1 MGLKEH
7 CSELLAQGGTVV
19 VANKRM
25 ARRIRESYAQTR
37 SQARAWPTPD
47 VLPWRAWVA
56 RLWDAA
62 AWASAEPLPALLG
75 DALEQQLWQTAIAAD
90 SDKELLDI
98 RAAAREA
105 REARLRMSAWRVP
118 VAELQRHGS
127 EESRAFLRWQSRV
140 EARCAREGW
149 IDAARLPDELT
160 ARLATMHRALPAR
173 VALAG
178 FDEITPQQRAFL
190 EALETC
196 GARVDTVP
204 FVDRRGPVR
213 RVELPDRHDEL
224 ETAARWAR
232 RLIVAD
238 PRRRIGVVVPDL
250 VDSREDVRRIF
261 TAVLAPGA
269 GPAREHS
276 LPFTISAGRWLSDY
290 PLVHAAFLVLGLA
303 RRALPCE
310 ELGQLLRSPYLAAA
324 DTEATRRALLDAC
337 LRQRGR
343 LEISADVA
351 RRTAA
356 EENKPYACPRLCE
369 SLQQLLELGGRLDGN
384 CLPGEWLAVFD
395 AVLASLGWPGERSL
409 SSHEF
414 QTLDAFRALEQELY
428 TLGAVTGQM
437 SFADALTLLQ
447 RLASET
453 MFQPETPAA
462 SIDVLGTLEAAG
474 CEFDHLW
481 IAGLHD
487 EVWPPAARPNGFLP
501 ASLQRQYGMPHASAE
516 RELEYAARLTAR
528 MTASAGDVVVS
539 SPRRDGDRE
548 LRPSPLIRKFETAA
562 TLDYDEAPLLIERV
576 YQARALERLAD
587 DAAPALGSRE
597 LARGGASLLAHQAAC
612 PFRAFA
618 EHRLHADVL
627 EIPVHGI
634 DARARGAFLHRA
646 LEHLWRGIGGSE
658 ALLALSAEERQAV
671 VFSSVR
677 AAAEQKLPRH
687 SAGLV
692 GLEIER
698 AQHLIARLLEIE
710 ASRPPFCVEPPETSQ
725 VCRIGGID
733 IRTRIDRVDR
743 LANGSR
749 LIIDYKTGQ
758 ASMSGWWGERPDD
771 PQLPLYATAGGQA
784 TSGVSFAILSS
795 ERVGFVGLARD
806 EGIAPGIAAVYESR
820 HGNAE
825 HQDWEALL
833 AGWRDT
839 LERLAR
845 DFAAGRAAV
854 DPKQPFDTCR
864 YCHLAGL
871 CRVEELKALR
881 EDDDAGTA

>member
-1 MGLKEH
+1 MALVDR
-7 CSELLAQGGTVV
+7 CFELLAQGGTVV

-25 ARRIRESYAQTR
+25 ARRIRESYAQAR
-37 SQARAWPTPD
+37 VQARAWPTPD

-75 DALEQQLWQTAIAAD
+75 DALEQQLWQAAIAAD
-90 SDKELLDI
+90 SGRELLDI

-118 VAELQRHGS
+118 AAELQRHGS
-127 EESRAFLRWQSRV
+127 EESRAFLRWQTRV
-140 EARCAREGW
+140 DARCAREGW
-149 IDAARLPDELT
+149 IDAARLPDEL
-160 ARLATMHRALPAR
+160 AGRLATISSALPAR

-178 FDEITPQQRAFL
+178 FDEMTPQQRAFL
-190 EALETC
+190 DALEGC
-196 GARVDTVP
+196 GARADTVP
-204 FVDRRGPVR
+204 FVDRHGPVR
-213 RVELPDRHDEL
+213 RLDLADRHDEL

-232 RLIVAD
+232 RLIVED
-238 PRRRIGVVVPDL
+238 PRRRIGIVVPDL

-261 TAVLAPGA
+261 TAVLAPDA
-269 GPAREHS
+269 GPAREQS

-303 RRALPCE
+303 RRALHYE
-310 ELGQLLRSPYLAAA
+310 ELGQLLRSPYFAAA
-324 DTEATRRALLDAC
+324 ETEATRRALLDAC
-337 LRQRGR
+337 LRKRGW
-343 LEISADVA
+343 LEISAGVA
-351 RRTAA
+351 RRAAA
-356 EENKPYACPRLCE
+356 EEDEPHTCPRLAE
-369 SLQQLLELGGRLDGN
+369 SLQQLMELGGRLGGN
-384 CLPGEWLAVFD
+384 CLPGEWLPVFD

-414 QTLDAFRALEQELY
+414 QTRDAFRALEQEIY
-428 TLGAVTGQM
+428 TLGAVTGPM
-437 SFADALTLLQ
+437 SYADTLKLLQ
-447 RLASET
+447 RLAAET

-462 SIDVLGTLEAAG
+462 SIEVLGPLEAAG

-481 IAGLHD
+481 LAGLHD

-501 ASLQRQYGMPHASAE
+501 ASLQRQYGMPHASAQ
-516 RELEYAARLTAR
+516 RQLEYTARLTDR
-528 MTASAGDVVVS
+528 MTASGGDVIVS

-548 LRPSPLIRKFETAA
+548 LRPSPLILEFEPAA
-562 TLDYDEAPLLIERV
+562 AFEYHEAPLLIERV

-587 DAAPALGSRE
+587 DAAPALGSTE
-597 LARGGASLLAHQAAC
+597 PARGGARLLAHQAAC

-627 EIPVHGI
+627 EVPVPGI
-634 DARARGAFLHRA
+634 DARARGDFLHRA
-646 LEHLWRGIGGSE
+646 LEHLWQEVGGSE
-658 ALLALSAEERQAV
+658 LLLALSAEERRAV
-671 VFSSVR
+671 VVGAVR

-710 ASRPPFCVEPPETSQ
+710 ASRPSFRVERSETLQ
-725 VCRIGGID
+725 DCHIGGID

-749 LIIDYKTGQ
+749 LIIDYKTGK
-758 ASMSGWWGERPDD
+758 AAMSGWWGSRPDD

-795 ERVGFVGLARD
+795 ERVSFLGLARD
-806 EGIAPGIAAVYESR
+806 EGIAPGIAAFDETS
-820 HGNAE
+820 HAE
-825 HQDWEALL
+825 YPDWDALL
-833 AGWRDT
+833 AGWRET

-871 CRVEELKALR
+871 CRVEELKSPAR
-881 EDDDAGTA
+881 GRR